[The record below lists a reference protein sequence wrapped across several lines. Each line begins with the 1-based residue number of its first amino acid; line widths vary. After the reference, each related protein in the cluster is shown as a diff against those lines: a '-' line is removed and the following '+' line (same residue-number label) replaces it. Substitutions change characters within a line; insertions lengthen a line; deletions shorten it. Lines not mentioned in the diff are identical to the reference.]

1 MRRVERGAPAPAGEL
16 HEPVVTLGVFDGV
29 HLGHQ
34 RVIRTAMSLAHA
46 RRSECVLLTFDRH
59 PRAVLSGS
67 PPRSILSLEQRLR
80 LFEKLGVDMVEVL
93 PFDEDLRTW
102 TAREFVER
110 QLVERYDARTL
121 VLGHDARFGRDGSE
135 PGAVERACRGVGV
148 EMIRV
153 EPERLGTKTISS
165 TLIRRLIEDGA
176 LAEAA
181 AMLDRPV
188 AIRGDVVP
196 GDRRGRELGFP
207 TANLRLHQ
215 DLHPP
220 RGVYATVAHL
230 DHHAW
235 PALTNIGVRPTFEG
249 DGERIE
255 VHLLGFEGEL
265 YGREIEVAFLNKL
278 RDERCFASADD
289 LVAQIRKDLQA
300 FRDQH
305 PNLVNG
311 AGQEGPS
318 GPLAGPFAG

>member
-1 MRRVERGAPAPAGEL
+1 MRRVESGAPAPAAEL

-59 PRAVLSGS
+59 PQAVLSGS
-67 PPRSILSLEQRLR
+67 PPRSILSLEQRLQ
-80 LFEKLGVDMVEVL
+80 LFEKLGVDLVEVL
-93 PFDEDLRTW
+93 QFDESLRIW
-102 TAREFVER
+102 TAREFLDR
-110 QLVERYDARTL
+110 LLVRRYGARTL
-121 VLGHDARFGRDGSE
+121 VLGHDARFGCDGRE
-135 PGAVERACRGVGV
+135 PGAVELACEEAGIA
-148 EMIRV
+148 MIRV

-165 TLIRRLIEDGA
+165 TLIRRLIEEGA

-196 GDRRGRELGFP
+196 GDRRGRALGFP

-230 DHHAW
+230 DHHTW
-235 PALTNIGVRPTFEG
+235 PALTNIGSRPTFG
-249 DGERIE
+249 GTGERIE
-255 VHLLGFEGEL
+255 VHLLGFEGDL
-265 YGREIEVAFLNKL
+265 YGRALEVAFLNKL
-278 RDERCFASADD
+278 RDELRFASAED
-289 LVAQIRKDLQA
+289 LVAQIRKDLQG

-305 PNLVNG
+305 PNLVDG
-311 AGQEGPS
+311 ASQEGAPQ
-318 GPLAGPFAG
+318 P